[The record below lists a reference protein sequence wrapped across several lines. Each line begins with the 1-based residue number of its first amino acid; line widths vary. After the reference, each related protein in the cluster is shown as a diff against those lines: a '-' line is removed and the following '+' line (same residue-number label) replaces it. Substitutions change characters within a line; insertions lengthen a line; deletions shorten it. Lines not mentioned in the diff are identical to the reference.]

1 MKFGAH
7 VSISGGVF
15 NAPQHGVEA
24 TCEVVQIFTKN
35 QVQWRV
41 PPLTDAEIE
50 KFRSEQQR
58 TGVQVVSV
66 HASYLINLGG
76 FDTQKLKQSRENF
89 LIEMQ
94 RTEVLGIPFLV
105 VHPGSHTGKGEKEG
119 LQRIAESL
127 NWALARCPDFK
138 LKILLET
145 TAGQGDNLGYTF
157 EQLADIRAQV
167 DVPERVGVCVDTCHI
182 FAAGYEVRTAAGYQ
196 KTLKQLD
203 ELIGIQ
209 QVGVIHA
216 NDSKRELGSRVDRHT
231 HIGKG
236 EIGLAGFKNFV
247 NDPRLQNI
255 PVIIET
261 PEREMDV
268 ENLRRLRKLV
278 KRKSVATIKI

>member
-15 NAPQHGVEA
+15 NAPQNGVEA

-41 PPLTDAEIE
+41 PPLTDDEIE
-50 KFRSEQQR
+50 KFRSEQKR

-76 FDTQKLKQSRENF
+76 FDSQKLKQSRENF

-94 RTEVLGIPFLV
+94 RAEALGIPFLV
-105 VHPGSHTGKGEKEG
+105 VHPGSHTGRGEKEG

-157 EQLADIRAQV
+157 EQLAKIISQV
-167 DVPERVGVCVDTCHI
+167 QAPERVGVCVDTCHI
-182 FAAGYEVRTAAGYQ
+182 FAAGYEIRTAAGYQ
-196 KTLKQLD
+196 KTMKQLD
-203 ELIGIQ
+203 ELIGIHE
-209 QVGVIHA
+209 VGVIHA
-216 NDSKRELGSRVDRHT
+216 NDSKKGLGSRVDRHT
-231 HIGKG
+231 HIGEG
-236 EIGLAGFKNFV
+236 ELGRAPFRHFV
-247 NDPRLQNI
+247 NDARLQDV
-255 PVIIET
+255 PMIIET
-261 PEREMDV
+261 PDRDMDV

-278 KRKSVATIKI
+278 KRKSSATNKS